1 MKILESGTKNVYVWQ
16 GVKKMLYDRR
26 LVLLNNHSV
35 PGVRLTIGDA
45 FHMHAAIPGGPL
57 SDLGALG
64 ACGAMYCG
72 ELLGVFA
79 DCTARLYIGARENTY
94 RIRRH
99 WTDLTALSIVW
110 HTADNVQSYDLT
122 CGHRKALQIKAYSV
136 GCSRARIVASWVL
149 RDASYSIPITL
160 LEDDLRVDRSSGH
173 LEDLF
178 NG

>member
-35 PGVRLTIGDA
+35 PGIRLTIGDA
-45 FHMHAAIPGGPL
+45 FHLHAALLGGPL
-57 SDLGALG
+57 ADLGALG

-79 DCTARLYIGARENTY
+79 DCNVPLYVGAREHPY
-94 RIRRH
+94 RVRRH
-99 WTDLTALSIVW
+99 WTDLIALSIVW
-110 HTADNVQSYDLT
+110 HTADNVQS
-122 CGHRKALQIKAYSV
+122 CGMTWGNRKALQIKAYSV
-136 GCSRARIVASWVL
+136 GTQRARIVASWVL

-160 LEDDLRVDRSSGH
+160 LEDDLRVDRSSKH